1 MDAVKIAQDYMK
13 ATKEALE
20 MAETEMRYADWGN
33 LDPENVGRQAA
44 YIAVCKALQIAGYG
58 IEPK

>member
-13 ATKEALE
+13 ASKEALE

-33 LDPENVGRQAA
+33 LDPENVSRQAA
-44 YIAVCKALQIAGYG
+44 HVAVCKALHIAEHGV
-58 IEPK
+58 ELK